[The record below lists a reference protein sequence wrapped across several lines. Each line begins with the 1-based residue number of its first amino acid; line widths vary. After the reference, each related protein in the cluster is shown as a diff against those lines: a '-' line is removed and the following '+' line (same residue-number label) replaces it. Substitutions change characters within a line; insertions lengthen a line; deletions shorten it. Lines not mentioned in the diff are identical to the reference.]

1 MIHHLAKH
9 ENMNRACIYCG
20 EELDGTTHRNT
31 NYVVKECSECGKTI
45 IIRKDFNEIGNG
57 TFESI
62 DEKVREETKK
72 IFLGPR
78 VF

>member
-1 MIHHLAKH
+1 MIHHLLNH
-9 ENMNRACIYCG
+9 ENMNEVCIYCG
-20 EELDGTTHRNT
+20 AKLDGTIYRDT
-31 NYVVKECSECGKTI
+31 NYVIKECSECKKTI

-62 DEKVREETKK
+62 DEKVKEETKK
-72 IFLGPR
+72 IFLSPR